1 MDVCVTG
8 AIDSHGDGIKVD
20 PFLCQGCGSCAT
32 VCPTGAMTYAY
43 PKPVDAIERTR
54 QMMLKATTKPGIL
67 LLHTESSQQ
76 AVDAAKL
83 PEHFLALLV
92 EEVSA
97 FGIDYWTTML
107 TGGFS
112 QIVLLTDAADSGS
125 GRQALEDQQALLHQL
140 LQGLGVD
147 EPVVKLIDSQLLLEW
162 LLDQQY
168 MNAGSN
174 ALSSLNAVQFV
185 THGDKRQTLRMALDV
200 LAEQLDPQ
208 EAVVVLNKGA
218 PFGRIHVD
226 QKACTLCMACVSTC
240 PAKALLDGQDTP
252 ALRMI
257 EANCVQCGLC
267 EKACP
272 ESAITLE
279 ARYVWD
285 SVLARRIDTL
295 HEETP
300 FNCISCQKPF
310 ATTRMIETMRDK
322 LGGHWMFNNRQALK
336 RLEMCENCRVMA
348 IFEDNPKGMDVHA
361 RDKPPA

>member
-1 MDVCVTG
+1 MMSKAAAQPDV
-8 AIDSHGDGIKVD
+8 
-20 PFLCQGCGSCAT
+20 
-32 VCPTGAMTYAY
+32 
-43 PKPVDAIERTR
+43 
-54 QMMLKATTKPGIL
+54 L
-67 LLHTESSQQ
+67 LLYAESSQQ
-76 AVDAAKL
+76 LVDAAKL
-83 PEHFLALLV
+83 PEYILTLLV

-107 TGGFS
+107 TSGIS
-112 QIVLLTDAADSGS
+112 QLVLLTDAAAEDLNL
-125 GRQALEDQQALLHQL
+125 QALQEQQALLHRL

-147 EPVVKLIDSQLLLEW
+147 ESVVKLVDSPW
-162 LLDQQY
+162 LVDQQDL
-168 MNAGSN
+168 NTGSS
-174 ALSSLNAVQFV
+174 ALSSLSAVQFA

-200 LAEQLDPQ
+200 LAEQLNPK
-208 EAVVVLNKGA
+208 EAVVALDKGA

-285 SVLARRIDTL
+285 SVHARRINTL
-295 HEETP
+295 HEEMP

-310 ATTRMIETMRDK
+310 ATARMIDTMLDK
-322 LGGHWMFNNRQALK
+322 LGGHWMFNNRKAMERLK
-336 RLEMCENCRVMA
+336 MCEDCRVMA
-348 IFEDNPKGMDVHA
+348 IFEDHPEGVNVHVG
-361 RDKPPA
+361 DKPPA